1 MTTSAVA
8 ALLGNTLFGR
18 RFFPFYALNV
28 LAGLDE
34 EGSIIWFVSFLGHG
48 CIYSYDAVGSYEL
61 LKYGV
66 QGSAQSH
73 IIPVLDSCV
82 AKRNRNVPYVD
93 LEREEAMNL
102 IKEVYTAATEVG
114 NRLSFFSD

>member
-1 MTTSAVA
+1 MVYFC
-8 ALLGNTLFGR
+8 LL
-18 RFFPFYALNV
+18 
-28 LAGLDE
+28 
-34 EGSIIWFVSFLGHG
+34 WFSVGVG

-82 AKRNRNVPYVD
+82 AKRNRTEPYVD

-102 IKEVYTAATEVG
+102 LKEAFTVATEVIDFYTHIIIIE
-114 NRLSFFSD
+114 RERYRW